1 MSLTIQLDL
10 EVDLQRRRR
19 YKRTETFFH
28 YLLSRLLNSPQ
39 KASHRP
45 LLLSQTACF
54 HVLQPCWKTEKELT
68 HEGSSRN
75 SDPQS
80 TTTKHSLTL
89 KGESADLFL
98 LALRS
103 LFFKLKPICDPGQRT
118 CHTWRPNL
126 WKYGSA
132 CSGRCSDHSLPGP
145 PCNNSSFYCSLSR
158 QVAWGNVTLNYRSIE
173 LNPPRFC
180 WDFKSGK
187 RQAACKI
194 NSQLLVCDWTDWIGI
209 MWTAAL
215 KNLSRGRSSITV
227 PPPCTASLMEMIPIH
242 RKRRILTLARESPGE
257 AAVSPESVFQP
268 PHKESRNFSSFLTPS
283 PPPWT
288 FSTSCDPHLFPS

>member
-1 MSLTIQLDL
+1 MKKKSTGNKITKTNVSVLVSHLSWLLPPTSDRWNCSCTLHFAIWMNQLTIHLYL

-19 YKRTETFFH
+19 YNRIETFFH
-28 YLLSRLLNSPQ
+28 HLLSRLLNSPQ
-39 KASHRP
+39 KASHLP

-103 LFFKLKPICDPGQRT
+103 LFFKLKPVHDPDQRT
-118 CHTWRPNL
+118 CHTLRPNL
-126 WKYGSA
+126 WKYGSS
-132 CSGRCSDHSLPGP
+132 CSGRCSDQSLPGHQ
-145 PCNNSSFYCSLSR
+145 CNNSSFYCSLSR
-158 QVAWGNVTLNYRSIE
+158 QVAWENVTLNYHSIE
-173 LNPPRFC
+173 LKPPRFC

-194 NSQLLVCDWTDWIGI
+194 NSQLLVCDW
-209 MWTAAL
+209 
-215 KNLSRGRSSITV
+215 
-227 PPPCTASLMEMIPIH
+227 E
-242 RKRRILTLARESPGE
+242 LTG
-257 AAVSPESVFQP
+257 
-268 PHKESRNFSSFLTPS
+268 
-283 PPPWT
+283 
-288 FSTSCDPHLFPS
+288 